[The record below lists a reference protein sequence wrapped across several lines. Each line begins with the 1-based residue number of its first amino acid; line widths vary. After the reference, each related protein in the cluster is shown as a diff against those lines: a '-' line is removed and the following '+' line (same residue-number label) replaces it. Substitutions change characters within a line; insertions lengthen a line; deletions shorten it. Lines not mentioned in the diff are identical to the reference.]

1 MSDTAEAKYKYGKN
15 FPKLSRP
22 PQGRRL
28 GDEHLEV
35 LVLLVALSE
44 LPRVGRNWAAV
55 ECPQKNKRKR
65 VEKAS
70 VSTQLVL
77 NKYNTNY
84 EALRL
89 ADSTALA
96 FKSWQSFIKA
106 NYNKLMI
113 YHKPSYIIIN
123 QN

>member
-15 FPKLSRP
+15 SPKLSRA
-22 PQGRRL
+22 PQWRRL

-35 LVLLVALSE
+35 LVVLVALSE

-55 ECPQKNKRKR
+55 AYPRGKSRE
-65 VEKAS
+65 EAS

-96 FKSWQSFIKA
+96 FKCWQNFINA
-106 NYNKLMI
+106 IYYELMNY
-113 YHKPSYIIIN
+113 H
-123 QN
+123 